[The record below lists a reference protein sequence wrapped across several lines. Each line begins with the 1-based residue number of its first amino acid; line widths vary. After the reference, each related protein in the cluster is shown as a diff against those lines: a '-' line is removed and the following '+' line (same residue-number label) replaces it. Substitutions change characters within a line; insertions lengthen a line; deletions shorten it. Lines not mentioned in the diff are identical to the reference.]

1 MNTYT
6 LSISST
12 KYYKREKTLNQID
25 LFDTTKVTLD
35 ISNIYTELFPSYL
48 SISWGDGTDPI
59 QPDLRIFRDYR
70 TESIFPELTKV

>member
-12 KYYKREKTLNQID
+12 KYYKRETTLNQID

-59 QPDLRIFRDYR
+59 HPILEFLETI
-70 TESIFPELTKV
+70 ELNLFFQNLPKV